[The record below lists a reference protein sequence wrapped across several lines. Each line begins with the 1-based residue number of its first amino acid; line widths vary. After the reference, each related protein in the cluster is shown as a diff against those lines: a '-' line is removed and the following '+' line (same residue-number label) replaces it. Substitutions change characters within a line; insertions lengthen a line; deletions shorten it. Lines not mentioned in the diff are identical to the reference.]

1 MHRKIRTLE
10 GCKNKNKKRSGHHKT
25 KKQTKSLPHFDRSY
39 MYVGIDVHKEFL
51 QVAMMDKKGKIVFNE
66 RVDRDND
73 EVKKFFLKN
82 VPKSAK
88 CIMESSS
95 VWYGLFTF
103 MTKDLKL
110 DVSLSNPYQTKAIA
124 SSKKKTDKID
134 AMILADLYRGGYI
147 ALCHVPTKIVVEW
160 RRLVRHRHWSVQ
172 MRTSEKNAIHG
183 ILLQEGIKIAGTT
196 FTQKYN
202 ESLHFIGDY
211 RIDESSRGD
220 RLV

>member
-1 MHRKIRTLE
+1 MHRKTRTLE
-10 GCKNKNKKRSGHHKT
+10 GCKNKNKKRSGHYET

-51 QVAMMDKKGKIVFNE
+51 QVAMMDKKGKIVFNK

-73 EVKKFFLKN
+73 EAKKFFLKN
-82 VPKSAK
+82 VPK
-88 CIMESSS
+88 CIIESSS

-147 ALCHVPTKIVVEW
+147 ALCHIPTKIIVEW
-160 RRLVRHRHWSVQ
+160 RRLVRHRHEC
-172 MRTSEKNAIHG
+172 TDE
-183 ILLQEGIKIAGTT
+183 
-196 FTQKYN
+196 N
-202 ESLHFIGDY
+202 E
-211 RIDESSRGD
+211 
-220 RLV
+220 